1 MARAA
6 TAAARTSSR
15 PQRAPSRPQ
24 QRPARR
30 RSGPARNPRA
40 ASASRA
46 ARPAA
51 AAAGARILPLPQRLE
66 LPALGPAAAG
76 LLDRLL
82 RGRVWVFLIGT
93 LLVGIVFFNVD
104 VLRLNRTIATTTEKA
119 TRLKQENARLVL
131 QQAQL
136 ASSERIQT
144 EAARIG
150 MVLPAPGDVGYLKSH
165 LNRDARH
172 AAQRMTAPNPVP
184 PPEATSQIEQT
195 PGTAPAASGVTPTT
209 TTAPTGTTAP
219 TSTTTPPTT
228 TQQPTTTTQ
237 PQTTA
242 SPAPGTTD
250 PAPQSTSPT
259 GGTTAGGP

>member
-1 MARAA
+1 MARPA
-6 TAAARTSSR
+6 TAAARTSTR
-15 PQRAPSRPQ
+15 PQRAPSRQQ

-30 RSGPARNPRA
+30 RSGPARKPRA
-40 ASASRA
+40 AST
-46 ARPAA
+46 ARTARTA
-51 AAAGARILPLPQRLE
+51 AAAGGRILPLPQRLE

-119 TRLKQENARLVL
+119 TKLKQANARLVL
-131 QQAQL
+131 EQARL

-150 MVLPAPGDVGYLKSH
+150 MVLPAPGDVHYLKSH

-172 AAQRMTAPNPVP
+172 ATQRMVPPNPVP
-184 PPEATSQIEQT
+184 PPEATSQNEQT
-195 PGTAPAASGVTPTT
+195 PGTAAPATGVTQTTTTAPTS
-209 TTAPTGTTAP
+209 TTAPTGTT
-219 TSTTTPPTT
+219 TTPPTT
-228 TQQPTTTTQ
+228 AQQPTTTTT
-237 PQTTA
+237 PQTTT
-242 SPAPGTTD
+242 SPAPGTSD
-250 PAPQSTSPT
+250 PVPPSSGTT